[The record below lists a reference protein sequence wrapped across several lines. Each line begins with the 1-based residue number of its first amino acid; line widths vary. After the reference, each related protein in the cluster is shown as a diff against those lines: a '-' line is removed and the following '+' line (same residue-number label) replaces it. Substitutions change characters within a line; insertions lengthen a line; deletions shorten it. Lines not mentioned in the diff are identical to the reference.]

1 MSNDT
6 IISALFDP
14 SKAES
19 SGKSA
24 TQSPEDF
31 ATKREPSS
39 GNFFTIRGADSA
51 GQRSSA
57 NILLARRYGW
67 RGYQTT
73 ALPENQLSNRIT
85 LTATDQSLTIGTITV
100 GLDTHEGLHAENSF
114 SHEVQA
120 LRNAGRKVC
129 EFTKLAVD
137 TETASKRVL
146 ASLFHVA
153 YLLAYRIRSFNTLV
167 IEVNPR
173 HVSYY
178 RRLLGCSIAG
188 NERTNESVQAPAV
201 LLELDLDYT
210 QSQIEKFGGKPELAK
225 TERSLYPFAFSSGE
239 EAGIVNR
246 LKKENWS

>member
-1 MSNDT
+1 MPNDT
-6 IISALFDP
+6 IINALFDP
-14 SKAES
+14 LNPES
-19 SGKSA
+19 FDKTTIPAS
-24 TQSPEDF
+24 EEF
-31 ATKREPSS
+31 AAKREPSNN
-39 GNFFTIRGADSA
+39 NFFTIRGADSA

-73 ALPENQLSNRIT
+73 ALPETQLSNRIT
-85 LTATDQSLTIGTITV
+85 LTATDRNATIGTITV
-100 GLDTHEGLHAENSF
+100 GLDDIGGLYAENSF
-114 SHEVQA
+114 PREVQA
-120 LRNAGRKVC
+120 LRVAGRRVC

-153 YLLAYRIRSFNTLV
+153 YLLAYRIRNFNTLV

-178 RRLLGCSIAG
+178 RRLLGCSVRG
-188 NERTNESVQAPAV
+188 NERTNETVQAPAV

-210 QSQIEKFGGKPELAK
+210 KSQIEKFGGRPELAK
-225 TERSLYPFAFSSGE
+225 TERSLYPFAFSAAE

-246 LKKENWS
+246 LMKESWN